1 MFFITFL
8 TNEFITIFKKYNM
21 NQSRKK
27 ECELLIKASF
37 YVKIKKCVSR
47 INDRGCS
54 NTGEESPGFIGQDA
68 G

>member
-1 MFFITFL
+1 MIV
-8 TNEFITIFKKYNM
+8 N
-21 NQSRKK
+21 RKK
-27 ECELLIKASF
+27 ERVPLINLGL
-37 YVKIKKCVSR
+37 YVKIIKCVSR